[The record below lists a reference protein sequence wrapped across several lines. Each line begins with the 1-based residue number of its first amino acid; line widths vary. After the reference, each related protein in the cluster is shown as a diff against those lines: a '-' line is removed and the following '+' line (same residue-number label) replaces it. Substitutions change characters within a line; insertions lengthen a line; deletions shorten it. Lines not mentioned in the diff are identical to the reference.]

1 MVDLVYVERA
11 TADTDVR
18 LRHLLEARA
27 KAAERCVE
35 ANQKAAEIKA
45 LLIDHLARMAQAGA
59 ARDVLRKALQD
70 SGINPGIVTAL
81 LDAAYG

>member
-1 MVDLVYVERA
+1 MDLVYVERA
-11 TADTDVR
+11 TAGTDVR
-18 LRHLLEARA
+18 LKHLLEARA

-45 LLIDHLARMAQAGA
+45 LLVDHLARMAQAGA
-59 ARDVLRKALQD
+59 ARDVLRKVLQD
-70 SGINPGIVTAL
+70 SGVAPAVATTL